1 VMKEGEVGGRGRK
14 VMKEGE
20 EAGKG
25 AREEGG

>member
-1 VMKEGEVGGRGRK
+1 MKEGEVGGRGRK